1 MSVLSR
7 KQKKYI
13 DKLFY
18 QERQLRE
25 AVGELRAAV
34 VADAADSADPTA
46 RQAVEA
52 IADLPELNGIKNPEA
67 WLRVMDLTWKRYHD
81 QHHIGKIMRDRY
93 VMRKSPQRTSIDA
106 HIVEGTYWLWREEFL
121 TYAAMMAIKN
131 GLTF

>member
-46 RQAVEA
+46 RQAVET
-52 IADLPELNGIKNPEA
+52 IADLPDIMGYKHPEA

-81 QHHIGKIMRDRY
+81 QHHIGKIMRERY
-93 VMRKSPQRTSIDA
+93 VRRESPQLTSINN